1 MLEACRLKHLPD
13 HRIAP
18 VVWPSL
24 RPNANLEVI
33 MPTFQHSWDSPPLV
47 PVQAYHVLL
56 QLPEGIVEGHFVI
69 GSLAFAKADYA
80 FAVADENEDTPLVDS
95 IQSGYI
101 RHTV

>member
-1 MLEACRLKHLPD
+1 MVEACRLKHLPD
-13 HRIAP
+13 HWIAP

-33 MPTFQHSWDSPPLV
+33 VSTFQHSWDSPPLV
-47 PVQAYHVLL
+47 PVQTNHVLL
-56 QLPEGIVEGHFVI
+56 EFPESIVESHFVI
-69 GSLAFAKADYA
+69 GSLAFAEADNA
-80 FAVADENEDTPLVDS
+80 FAIADENEDTPLVDS